1 MPSRTDNL
9 APLPR
14 VTFIIPV
21 LNAAG
26 ILENCL
32 QSIRRQDYPPEK
44 VEIVLADGGSTDGTQ
59 AIGRKYEAKVIDDR
73 VSRHM
78 EDSKK
83 VALAQAGGEYIVFVD
98 ADNELTHPDYV
109 RLAVQALQKNPQAL
123 GVEGYY
129 LPSAKMTSLCA
140 YLTQRLHISDPICW
154 LMSVNPVLLARNG
167 EVERWTLPPDTFSY
181 PLGANGFVYRK
192 ADLDSVRAQDK
203 FQDTHIAIFLMQ
215 AGKREWLRIHGRG
228 VHHYYVDTL
237 WNFLRKR
244 RRAMVH
250 FLNVRA
256 EFGSVWLE
264 EKPPIPGW
272 LACFYCVSFVGPV
285 YHTVLGLVRDRDIR
299 WLWHLPASFASVAG
313 VVWGYITHKRHSHEQ
328 RLVSRL
334 QPRQNFKKKTP

>member
-1 MPSRTDNL
+1 MPSSTDNL

-59 AIGRKYEAKVIDDR
+59 AIGGKYDAKVIDDR

-154 LMSVNPVLLARNG
+154 LMSVNPVLL
-167 EVERWTLPPDTFSY
+167 
-181 PLGANGFVYRK
+181 
-192 ADLDSVRAQDK
+192 
-203 FQDTHIAIFLMQ
+203 
-215 AGKREWLRIHGRG
+215 
-228 VHHYYVDTL
+228 
-237 WNFLRKR
+237 
-244 RRAMVH
+244 
-250 FLNVRA
+250 
-256 EFGSVWLE
+256 
-264 EKPPIPGW
+264 
-272 LACFYCVSFVGPV
+272 
-285 YHTVLGLVRDRDIR
+285 
-299 WLWHLPASFASVAG
+299 
-313 VVWGYITHKRHSHEQ
+313 
-328 RLVSRL
+328 
-334 QPRQNFKKKTP
+334 